1 MIKCIKKA
9 KILLLVCLTLS
20 LIVTLSLTTHS
31 GLAGAQNRTLMQPQG
46 IQSMTTN
53 ATNIVLVHGAWADGS
68 SWGKVIP
75 ILEKAGHRVIAVQM
89 PLHSL
94 ADDIATV
101 KRAID
106 HIGGPVTLVGHS
118 YGGFVI
124 TNAAYNNPK
133 VTGLVYIAAFA
144 PDQGQSLSSFI
155 DLTKFPKG
163 LLVFDSGG
171 FIYLNPKMFRG
182 AFAQDVDPA
191 EANIMAVVQ
200 KPINQSIFVEKSGP
214 PAWKQLPTWYQ
225 ISEGDHAIPPA
236 VEHMFA
242 KQMNATTVSINASHA
257 SYVSHPDQIA
267 QLILNATKGTT
278 K

>member
-1 MIKCIKKA
+1 MIECIKKA

-75 ILEKAGHRVIAVQM
+75 ILEKAGHKVIAVQM
-89 PLHSL
+89 PLHSV

-133 VTGLVYIAAFA
+133 VTGLVYIARLC
-144 PDQGQSLSSFI
+144 SR
-155 DLTKFPKG
+155 
-163 LLVFDSGG
+163 SGSV
-171 FIYLNPKMFRG
+171 
-182 AFAQDVDPA
+182 AD
-191 EANIMAVVQ
+191 
-200 KPINQSIFVEKSGP
+200 
-214 PAWKQLPTWYQ
+214 
-225 ISEGDHAIPPA
+225 
-236 VEHMFA
+236 
-242 KQMNATTVSINASHA
+242 
-257 SYVSHPDQIA
+257 
-267 QLILNATKGTT
+267 
-278 K
+278 